1 MIGYSGIALAVDPPP
16 AYIQHCASCHA
27 VDGRGRAS
35 TAIGKIPDL
44 RSKAIASLSDEKLF
58 DAIARG
64 DTHKAYAHSF
74 LNLGVSESELRGIE
88 KYVRAIQGVPSHA
101 EPSTLNPP
109 RWLARRRYT
118 RRKKDE

>member
-1 MIGYSGIALAVDPPP
+1 VKRYSNVFCIVLVFGYCGVALALDPPP
-16 AYIQHCASCHA
+16 AYVKHCVACHGA
-27 VDGRGRAS
+27 DGSGRAS

-64 DTHKAYAHSF
+64 DAHKAYAHSF

-88 KYVRAIQGVPSHA
+88 KYVRAIQSPVQAGAATQS
-101 EPSTLNPP
+101 SP
-109 RWLARRRYT
+109 R
-118 RRKKDE
+118 

>member
-1 MIGYSGIALAVDPPP
+1 MKRYFNVFITLVLGYSTVALALDPPP
-16 AYIQHCASCHA
+16 AYVKHCVSSAESMIE
-27 VDGRGRAS
+27 DRAS

-44 RSKAIASLSDEKLF
+44 RSQAIASLSDEKLF

-88 KYVRAIQGVPSHA
+88 KYVRAIQSGPLHTGPGTQNS
-101 EPSTLNPP
+101 P
-109 RWLARRRYT
+109 R
-118 RRKKDE
+118 